1 MGSWR
6 RLAPGPRFRSPPATR
21 SRSSAPSAAGEEA
34 MTHIAAADAADA
46 LVIAG
51 RRFAS
56 RLLLGTGGYS
66 KPQGMLHSP
75 APAGTAKAT
84 GAIPPLSPQGYAEG
98 GVDFAGGGAPRP
110 APSARRAP

>member
-1 MGSWR
+1 MGSWH

-21 SRSSAPSAAGEEA
+21 SRSSAPSAAGEAA

-56 RLLLGTGGYS
+56 RLLLGTGGYPNPPRNPRLLPPGGPAVATGVHPPLR
-66 KPQGMLHSP
+66 PQGC
-75 APAGTAKAT
+75 AR
-84 GAIPPLSPQGYAEG
+84 G
-98 GVDFAGGGAPRP
+98 GV
-110 APSARRAP
+110 RRARLR

>member
-56 RLLLGTGGYS
+56 RLLLGTGGVS
-66 KPQGMLHSP
+66 HQHGLRDPPP
-75 APAGTAKAT
+75 AAGPARGT
-84 GAIPPLSPQGYAEG
+84 GAPPPTTTP
-98 GVDFAGGGAPRP
+98 GGA
-110 APSARRAP
+110 ACTGD

>member
-21 SRSSAPSAAGEEA
+21 SRSSAPSAAGEGA

-56 RLLLGTGGYS
+56 RLLLGTGGY
-66 KPQGMLHSP
+66 PNQQVMLHSP
-75 APAGTAKAT
+75 PPAEPAMAT
-84 GAIPPLSPQGYAEG
+84 VSIRRLSPQGYAESAVG
-98 GVDFAGGGAPRP
+98 LLGRGASPLPPTARP
-110 APSARRAP
+110 P

>member
-1 MGSWR
+1 MGSWH

-21 SRSSAPSAAGEEA
+21 SRSSAPSAAGEAA

-56 RLLLGTGGYS
+56 RLLLGTGGFPN
-66 KPQGMLHSP
+66 PQRP
-75 APAGTAKAT
+75 ARRPPPAEPPQAT
-84 GAIPPLSPQGYAEG
+84 GVTPPPTTPG
-98 GVDFAGGGAPRP
+98 RP
-110 APSARRAP
+110 GHG

>member
-1 MGSWR
+1 MGSWH

-21 SRSSAPSAAGEEA
+21 SRSSAPSAAGEAA

-66 KPQGMLHSP
+66 NPPGKLHP
-75 APAGTAKAT
+75 LPPPGTPLAPAS
-84 GAIPPLSPQGYAEG
+84 PPPPTPPGCPPERGQPVRVRG
-98 GVDFAGGGAPRP
+98 
-110 APSARRAP
+110 

>member
-56 RLLLGTGGYS
+56 RLLLGTGGFAH
-66 KPQGMLHSP
+66 QRGHLHS
-75 APAGTAKAT
+75 APAAAPPPATA
-84 GAIPPLSPQGYAEG
+84 SPRRL
-98 GVDFAGGGAPRP
+98 RP
-110 APSARRAP
+110 AAGRRRSLAGVLAR